1 MTVGDKIKKIR
12 TFRGMTQ
19 KELGLAIGFEEKG
32 ADNRIAQ
39 YETNYRVPKRELLD
53 KMAEALRVD
62 RQNFYTIAPGSAE
75 DFMRTFFWLDEDSP
89 GAIRLF
95 QLVRNP
101 GRAGAA
107 DDTAVR
113 YNDSD
118 DWPAHPPVGMYFQY
132 GLVDEFMRE
141 WLFRQQELHAGEI
154 TREEYFEWKLNWP
167 HTCDDGLESEYY
179 IPWRKDTNSI
189 NPVSR
194 AVWTGKKA
202 CIHAGFRR
210 FERHSHSI
218 IPPLITE
225 QHKLYLARLT
235 KFFQHC
241 FKLNSRPKAPFIFCR
256 FRFTLRRYILEFIG
270 GFNPTL

>member
-89 GAIRLF
+89 GSIRLF

-101 GRAGAA
+101 GKIGASE
-107 DDTAVR
+107 DQQC
-113 YNDSD
+113 
-118 DWPAHPPVGMYFQY
+118 PAER
-132 GLVDEFMRE
+132 DEYT
-141 WLFRQQELHAGEI
+141 ELCTGTDQKALRIRDQG
-154 TREEYFEWKLNWP
+154 
-167 HTCDDGLESEYY
+167 
-179 IPWRKDTNSI
+179 RKI
-189 NPVSR
+189 
-194 AVWTGKKA
+194 
-202 CIHAGFRR
+202 
-210 FERHSHSI
+210 RHS
-218 IPPLITE
+218 TDTDKD
-225 QHKLYLARLT
+225 QT
-235 KFFQHC
+235 GV
-241 FKLNSRPKAPFIFCR
+241 NSQ
-256 FRFTLRRYILEFIG
+256 
-270 GFNPTL
+270 FNPHIEQIEQSALM

>member
-132 GLVDEFMRE
+132 GLVDEFIPSRGYVLPV
-141 WLFRQQELHAGEI
+141 WPCGRVHAGMAFSSAGV
-154 TREEYFEWKLNWP
+154 TRRGDHQGRVF
-167 HTCDDGLESEYY
+167 
-179 IPWRKDTNSI
+179 
-189 NPVSR
+189 
-194 AVWTGKKA
+194 
-202 CIHAGFRR
+202 
-210 FERHSHSI
+210 
-218 IPPLITE
+218 
-225 QHKLYLARLT
+225 
-235 KFFQHC
+235 
-241 FKLNSRPKAPFIFCR
+241 
-256 FRFTLRRYILEFIG
+256 
-270 GFNPTL
+270 

>member
-1 MTVGDKIKKIR
+1 MSRIYFAFLLKIILHLSLFCAILLAKAVGYYDSRRQDKENPHLSRHDTK
-12 TFRGMTQ
+12 G
-19 KELGLAIGFEEKG
+19 IGACYRLEEKG

-179 IPWRKDTNSI
+179 IPWRKN
-189 NPVSR
+189 
-194 AVWTGKKA
+194 K
-202 CIHAGFRR
+202 
-210 FERHSHSI
+210 
-218 IPPLITE
+218 
-225 QHKLYLARLT
+225 
-235 KFFQHC
+235 
-241 FKLNSRPKAPFIFCR
+241 
-256 FRFTLRRYILEFIG
+256 
-270 GFNPTL
+270 

>member
-113 YNDSD
+113 YNVAMTGPHTLPWVCTSSMAL
-118 DWPAHPPVGMYFQY
+118 WTSSCGNGF
-132 GLVDEFMRE
+132 
-141 WLFRQQELHAGEI
+141 FRQQELHAGEI

-179 IPWRKDTNSI
+179 IPWRKN
-189 NPVSR
+189 
-194 AVWTGKKA
+194 
-202 CIHAGFRR
+202 
-210 FERHSHSI
+210 
-218 IPPLITE
+218 
-225 QHKLYLARLT
+225 
-235 KFFQHC
+235 
-241 FKLNSRPKAPFIFCR
+241 
-256 FRFTLRRYILEFIG
+256 
-270 GFNPTL
+270 

>member
-1 MTVGDKIKKIR
+1 MLSALRKRERTTVSPSTK
-12 TFRGMTQ
+12 
-19 KELGLAIGFEEKG
+19 
-32 ADNRIAQ
+32 RI
-39 YETNYRVPKRELLD
+39 TVSPRRELLD

-141 WLFRQQELHAGEI
+141 WLLRQQELHAGEI

-167 HTCDDGLESEYY
+167 QY
-179 IPWRKDTNSI
+179 
-189 NPVSR
+189 
-194 AVWTGKKA
+194 
-202 CIHAGFRR
+202 
-210 FERHSHSI
+210 
-218 IPPLITE
+218 
-225 QHKLYLARLT
+225 
-235 KFFQHC
+235 
-241 FKLNSRPKAPFIFCR
+241 
-256 FRFTLRRYILEFIG
+256 LRRWPGKRILYPLAEK
-270 GFNPTL
+270 

>member
-19 KELGLAIGFEEKG
+19 KELGLAVGFEEKG

-53 KMAEALRVD
+53 KIAEALRVD

-113 YNDSD
+113 YNDGD

-132 GLVDEFMRE
+132 GVCTSSTALWTSLCGNGFCASRSYTPG
-141 WLFRQQELHAGEI
+141 RSPGTSI
-154 TREEYFEWKLNWP
+154 LNGNSTGP
-167 HTCDDGLESEYY
+167 
-179 IPWRKDTNSI
+179 IPAMTARK
-189 NPVSR
+189 
-194 AVWTGKKA
+194 A
-202 CIHAGFRR
+202 
-210 FERHSHSI
+210 SI
-218 IPPLITE
+218 ISPGGKINKTSKKPP
-225 QHKLYLARLT
+225 
-235 KFFQHC
+235 C
-241 FKLNSRPKAPFIFCR
+241 
-256 FRFTLRRYILEFIG
+256 
-270 GFNPTL
+270 